1 MWPLRMMFDR
11 MIAKAPTTPAAVI
24 APPVHGVPHGTETI
38 LVADDDDVVRNA
50 VRAAL
55 RKFGYRV
62 LEASTGVDAVL
73 VAAGEEGP
81 IDMVLADVIMPSLTT
96 DELETRLHA
105 LRPRTPIA
113 FMSGYIHDEGV
124 RRSVVHGPQA
134 FLEKPFSLD
143 QLARTVRS
151 VLDGRAN

>member
-1 MWPLRMMFDR
+1 MWPLRT
-11 MIAKAPTTPAAVI
+11 IARHPDQTPPPAADLV
-24 APPVHGVPHGTETI
+24 APPLAGVPRGTETI

-55 RKFGYRV
+55 KKFGYRV
-62 LEASTGVDAVL
+62 LEASSGVDAVL
-73 VAAGEEGP
+73 IAAGEEGP
-81 IDMVLADVIMPSLTT
+81 MDMVLADVIMPSLTT
-96 DELETRLHA
+96 DELQSRLHA

-113 FMSGYIHDEGV
+113 FMSGYIHDDGV
-124 RRSVVHGPQA
+124 RHNVVHGPQA

-143 QLARTVRS
+143 QLAQTVRR

>member
-1 MWPLRMMFDR
+1 MWSLRTMFNRLLGKAEAAAEPTPPLDARR
-11 MIAKAPTTPAAVI
+11 P
-24 APPVHGVPHGTETI
+24 TETI
-38 LVADDDDVVRNA
+38 LVADDDEVVRHA

-73 VAAGEEGP
+73 MAAGEEGP

-96 DELETRLHA
+96 DELESRLHA

-113 FMSGYIHDEGV
+113 FMSGYIHDESV
-124 RRSVVHGPQA
+124 RRSVVHGPQV

-143 QLARTVRS
+143 QLAQTVRR
-151 VLDGRAN
+151 VLDSRAN

>member
-1 MWPLRMMFDR
+1 MWPVRAVFDR
-11 MIAKAPTTPAAVI
+11 ILGGAPTSATPPEPGPAT
-24 APPVHGVPHGTETI
+24 PRPTETI
-38 LVADDDDVVRNA
+38 LVADDDEVVRHA

-55 RKFGYRV
+55 RRFGYRV

-96 DELETRLHA
+96 DELETRLRA

-113 FMSGYIHDEGV
+113 FMSGYIHDDGV
-124 RRSVVHGPQA
+124 RHSVVHGPLP

-143 QLARTVRS
+143 ELATTVRS
-151 VLDGRAN
+151 VLDGRVN